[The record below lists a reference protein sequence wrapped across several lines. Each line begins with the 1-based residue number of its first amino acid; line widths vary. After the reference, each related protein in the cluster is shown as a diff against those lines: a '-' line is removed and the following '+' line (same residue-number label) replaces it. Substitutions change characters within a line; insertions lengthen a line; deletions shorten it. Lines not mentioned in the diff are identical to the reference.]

1 MNVFTTIVISI
12 RAILSN
18 KVRSFLTVLGIIIGI
33 TAVIALLSLGQ
44 GAQSQI
50 LDTVQTLGSNS
61 IIILPVANINFSSRS
76 SLSQIVTAKIDHRVL
91 RILENKTNF
100 PEILAISAEINSNLI
115 VSSRFKEDNYTVV
128 GVSADD
134 LIARDLEV
142 ATGRFFNQS
151 DTDSVRKIAVLG
163 SESATKLF
171 GESDPLGEK
180 LKIGNNSFNVVGVM
194 KSKNSEFDGRVYIPV
209 TTSAN
214 IVTGEHDYSTIVVK
228 VSGEDVVDFTSG
240 KIEQQ
245 LNQFYKVTGTTKA
258 PFSVIT
264 TKDILALTSTIT
276 GVFTALLASIASISL
291 VVGGIGIMNIM
302 LVSVSERTKE
312 IGLRKAIGA
321 KQNAILAQ
329 FLTEAVILT
338 LIGGAIGIV
347 LGITLAYVVGYF
359 SNIPV
364 IINLSSILLAT
375 SVSATIGIVFG
386 FYPAARAA
394 RLDPIVALRYE

>member
-1 MNVFTTIVISI
+1 MNIFTTIRISI

-50 LDTVQTLGSNS
+50 LNTVETLGSNS
-61 IIILPVANINFSSRS
+61 IIILPVANINFTSRS
-76 SLSQIVTAKIDHRVL
+76 SLSQIVTSKIDHRVL
-91 RILENKTNF
+91 KILENKTNF
-100 PEILAISAEINSNLI
+100 PEIVAISAEINSSLI
-115 VSSRFKEDNYTVV
+115 VSSRFKNDNYTVV

-194 KSKNSEFDGRVYIPV
+194 KPKNSEFDGRVYIPV

-214 IVTGEHDYSTIVVK
+214 IVTGIHDYSTIVVK
-228 VSGEDVVDFTSG
+228 VSSEDIVDFTSG

-321 KQNAILAQ
+321 KQNAILSQ

-347 LGITLAYVVGYF
+347 LGIALAYVVGYF

-364 IINLSSILLAT
+364 IINISSILLAT